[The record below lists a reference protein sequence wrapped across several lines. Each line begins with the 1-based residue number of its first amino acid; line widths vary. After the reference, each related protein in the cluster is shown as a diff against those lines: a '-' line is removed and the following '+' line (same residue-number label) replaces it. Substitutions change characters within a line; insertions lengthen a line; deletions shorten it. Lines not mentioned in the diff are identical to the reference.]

1 MARMPYIYHSWWG
14 YTRDE
19 ANSPRVFGKPVKVS
33 VISWAWSR
41 FNRNSPVFHCSE
53 SLQQFPLSL
62 GMTQVQQKTATFV
75 FRKPAT
81 VSAISWDGTGATARN
96 VFCSYLKLKAYNGV
110 CYLSGMEQVHRKKL
124 LHSTQGSAISC
135 GWNKFNGSYRTS
147 LLQNLSKIPL
157 TLAHETG
164 LIL

>member
-62 GMTQVQQKTATFV
+62 GMTQVQQKQLLLYSESLQRFPLSLGMAQVQQLETSSAPIWNWKPTMVSVTSRAWNRYTGKSYYTAHRVSLSLADGTSSMV
-75 FRKPAT
+75 AT
-81 VSAISWDGTGATARN
+81 V
-96 VFCSYLKLKAYNGV
+96 
-110 CYLSGMEQVHRKKL
+110 
-124 LHSTQGSAISC
+124 LHC
-135 GWNKFNGSYRTS
+135 
-147 LLQNLSKIPL
+147 SKIFKRFR
-157 TLAHETG
+157 
-164 LIL
+164 